1 MCSIEIDPDLEPGGA
16 DPVVVRVV
24 DVERQLKRT
33 ARQTD
38 PGDGDFLQLD
48 VRFGERQAAE
58 GGARERKERDDREA
72 GCEMRDASVHLPFPP
87 PASRVPQQLFFQL
100 LPELQD
106 RKSTRLN
113 SSHSQISYAVFCLK
127 KKKNVVIDISTS
139 YG

>member
-72 GCEMRDASVHLPFPP
+72 GCEMREANGHGAVRAS
-87 PASRVPQQLFFQL
+87 AARI
-100 LPELQD
+100 
-106 RKSTRLN
+106 T
-113 SSHSQISYAVFCLK
+113 YALCVQM
-127 KKKNVVIDISTS
+127 
-139 YG
+139 

>member
-58 GGARERKERDDREA
+58 GGAGDAQQDHGKRETRNEKGDVLCHHVSRF
-72 GCEMRDASVHLPFPP
+72 PFPVSRSIRSLNCFQNSIRSP
-87 PASRVPQQLFFQL
+87 IVFSYPAAVGSYQLA
-100 LPELQD
+100 P
-106 RKSTRLN
+106 RN
-113 SSHSQISYAVFCLK
+113 
-127 KKKNVVIDISTS
+127 TS
-139 YG
+139 GKYSCATHAG